1 MSPRLFRVFPGHQ
14 GISTTTK
21 PHQQGGRA
29 PAGNHSVVHPLH
41 LRAFRLAGLAT
52 GALTW
57 WWVGMPQAAIY
68 GNYWELV
75 L

>member
-29 PAGNHSVVHPLH
+29 PAGNHSVVHSLH

-57 WWVGMPQAAIY
+57 WVGMPQAAIY